1 MAWFLKQKSGNRTN
15 NLRAEGKNMRNI
27 RPFMAIL
34 IVVGLMLLSGC
45 AYVDVKSPLD
55 VDLDRTT
62 LGEKK
67 GVAEARSVLWLFAW
81 GDASYAAAAADG
93 GITTLRHAD
102 QEVFNVLFG
111 LYTRW
116 RVVVYGD

>member
-1 MAWFLKQKSGNRTN
+1 MKYTQT
-15 NLRAEGKNMRNI
+15 
-27 RPFMAIL
+27 
-34 IVVGLMLLSGC
+34 IVLLMVAVGLMMLSGC
-45 AYVDVKSPLD
+45 AYVNVKSPLD
-55 VDLDRTT
+55 EDLDRTT
-62 LGEKK
+62 LGEKI

-93 GITTLRHAD
+93 GITTMRHAD
-102 QEVFNVLFG
+102 QEIFNILFG

>member
-1 MAWFLKQKSGNRTN
+1 MKSLHMTRV
-15 NLRAEGKNMRNI
+15 A
-27 RPFMAIL
+27 L
-34 IVVGLMLLSGC
+34 IVVGLLLISGC
-45 AYVDVKSPLD
+45 AYMDVKSPLD

-62 LGEKK
+62 LGPKT
-67 GVAEARSVLWLFAW
+67 GVAEAQSVLWLFAW
-81 GDASYAAAAADG
+81 GDASYAAAAANG

-102 QEVFNVLFG
+102 QEVFTVLFG

>member
-1 MAWFLKQKSGNRTN
+1 MK
-15 NLRAEGKNMRNI
+15 NI
-27 RPFMAIL
+27 RPFVAI
-34 IVVGLMLLSGC
+34 IVVGLMLLLSGC
-45 AYVDVKSPLD
+45 AYVNVKSPLD

-102 QEVFNVLFG
+102 QEVFNILFG

>member
-1 MAWFLKQKSGNRTN
+1 MKYTQT
-15 NLRAEGKNMRNI
+15 
-27 RPFMAIL
+27 
-34 IVVGLMLLSGC
+34 IVLLMVAVGLMMLSGC
-45 AYVDVKSPLD
+45 AYVNVKSPLD
-55 VDLDRTT
+55 QNLDRTT
-62 LGEKK
+62 LGEKI

-93 GITTLRHAD
+93 GITTMRHAD
-102 QEVFNVLFG
+102 QEIFNILFG

>member
-1 MAWFLKQKSGNRTN
+1 MKYAR
-15 NLRAEGKNMRNI
+15 M
-27 RPFMAIL
+27 
-34 IVVGLMLLSGC
+34 IVVLMVAAGLMLLSGF
-45 AYVDVKSPLD
+45 AYVNVKSPLD
-55 VDLDRTT
+55 MDLDRTT
-62 LGEKK
+62 LGVKT
-67 GVAEARSVLWLFAW
+67 GVAEARSILWLFAW
-81 GDASYAAAAADG
+81 GDASYAAAAANG

>member
-1 MAWFLKQKSGNRTN
+1 
-15 NLRAEGKNMRNI
+15 MRNI
-27 RPFMAIL
+27 RPFVAII

-55 VDLDRTT
+55 VDLDKTT

>member
-1 MAWFLKQKSGNRTN
+1 MFIALVMI
-15 NLRAEGKNMRNI
+15 A
-27 RPFMAIL
+27 
-34 IVVGLMLLSGC
+34 GLLLVSGC
-45 AYVDVKSPLD
+45 AWIDVKSPLD

-62 LGEKK
+62 LGTKT
-67 GVAEARSVLWLFAW
+67 GTAEAHSVMWLFAW

-102 QEVFNVLFG
+102 QEVYTVLFG

>member
-1 MAWFLKQKSGNRTN
+1 
-15 NLRAEGKNMRNI
+15 
-27 RPFMAIL
+27 
-34 IVVGLMLLSGC
+34 
-45 AYVDVKSPLD
+45 
-55 VDLDRTT
+55 
-62 LGEKK
+62 
-67 GVAEARSVLWLFAW
+67 VAEARSILWLVAW
-81 GDASYAAAAADG
+81 GDASYAAAAANG

>member
-1 MAWFLKQKSGNRTN
+1 MKWRWK
-15 NLRAEGKNMRNI
+15 
-27 RPFMAIL
+27 IL
-34 IVVGLMLLSGC
+34 VLASLIGLLVVSGC

-55 VDLDRTT
+55 VDLEATT

-102 QEVFNVLFG
+102 QEIFNVLFG

>member
-1 MAWFLKQKSGNRTN
+1 MKHTRMIAVLMV
-15 NLRAEGKNMRNI
+15 A
-27 RPFMAIL
+27 A
-34 IVVGLMLLSGC
+34 GLMLLSGC
-45 AYVDVKSPLD
+45 AYVNVKSPLD
-55 VDLDRTT
+55 MDLDRTT
-62 LGEKK
+62 LGEKT

-81 GDASYAAAAADG
+81 GDASYAAAAANG

>member
-1 MAWFLKQKSGNRTN
+1 MKYTRTIMSIMV
-15 NLRAEGKNMRNI
+15 A
-27 RPFMAIL
+27 A
-34 IVVGLMLLSGC
+34 GLMMSSGC
-45 AYVDVKSPLD
+45 AYVNVKSPLD

-62 LGEKK
+62 LGQKI

-81 GDASYAAAAADG
+81 GDASYAAAAANG

-116 RVVVYGD
+116 RVVVHGD

>member
-1 MAWFLKQKSGNRTN
+1 MKAIRMALIS
-15 NLRAEGKNMRNI
+15 
-27 RPFMAIL
+27 IL
-34 IVVGLMLLSGC
+34 AAGLLAVSGC
-45 AYVDVKSPLD
+45 AYVNVKSPLD
-55 VDLDRTT
+55 VDLDQTT
-62 LGEKK
+62 LGRKT
-67 GVAEARSVLWLFAW
+67 GVAEARSILWLIAW

-111 LYTRW
+111 LYTRY